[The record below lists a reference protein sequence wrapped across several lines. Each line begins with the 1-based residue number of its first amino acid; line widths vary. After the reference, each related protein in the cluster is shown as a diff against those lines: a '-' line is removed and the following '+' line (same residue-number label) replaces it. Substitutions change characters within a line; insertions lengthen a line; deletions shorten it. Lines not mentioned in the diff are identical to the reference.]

1 MSTEH
6 AAGQARPPGRGS
18 AHSAVADAQP
28 QHLGHAG
35 HTEGASDHTRQ
46 APKRRTRRHGEAL
59 DDAILD
65 AAWRALTESGYG
77 ALTFKDVA
85 VRARTSP
92 TVLYRRWPTRQ
103 ALAQAALDR
112 QRRGRRPAIPD
123 TGSLRTDLIAH
134 LTEATAARADLA
146 ALVVSLQLAA
156 HAADD
161 GLALDAMRDAI
172 TGEVGVLALSS
183 IYLKAQQRG
192 EINLVGI
199 PQQVLDL
206 PVEAVAGR
214 MLITSQPPAPE
225 DITTFIDDV
234 FWPLLRAHRAVT
246 AQE

>member
-28 QHLGHAG
+28 QHLGHASQ
-35 HTEGASDHTRQ
+35 TEGASDHTRQ

-85 VRARTSP
+85 ARARTSP

-112 QRRGRRPAIPD
+112 QRTGRRTAIPD

-134 LTEATAARADLA
+134 LIEATAARADLA

-161 GLALDAMRDAI
+161 GVSLDAMRDAI
-172 TGEVGVLALSS
+172 TGKVGVLAMSS
-183 IYLKAQQRG
+183 MYLKAQQRG
-192 EINLVGI
+192 EINLVNV
-199 PQQVLDL
+199 PQRVLDL
-206 PVEAVAGR
+206 PVEAIAGR
-214 MLITSQPPAPE
+214 MLITFQPPTPD

-234 FWPLLRAHRAVT
+234 FWPLLRAHGAVVAPT
-246 AQE
+246 